1 MRYTEYGTKSGPLL
15 VFLHGGGI
23 GGWMWD
29 KQVEYFRPNYHCL
42 VPELL
47 EPDQPF
53 SISSAADGVIELI
66 SERAEGK
73 RVIIIGFSLGAQ
85 VAVALLAKK
94 PNAVDSAMINSALV
108 KPIPFSKCLDAVLSL
123 SLPLVRNK
131 AFARLQA
138 KSMYV
143 EEEHFNRYYKESCR
157 ISAETFRTMF
167 QENMAFHIPASFEQA
182 RANMLIT
189 VGAREKSV
197 MKQSMKELVHS
208 QANSIGCMIPR
219 VGHGLPL
226 ADPDRFNRLAEHWM
240 QTGEIHQDEGLIYHK
255 KGAEKDE

>member
-1 MRYTEYGTKSGPLL
+1 MRYIEYGTKSGPLL

-23 GGWMWD
+23 GGWMWE

-47 EPDQPF
+47 EPEQPF
-53 SISSAADGVIELI
+53 SISSAANGVIELM
-66 SERAEGK
+66 SERAAGK

-85 VAVALLAKK
+85 VAVALLAKQ

-108 KPIPFSKCLDAVLSL
+108 KPIPFADLVRTIMKR
-123 SLPLVRNK
+123 SLPLIRNK

-138 KSMYV
+138 KLMYV
-143 EEEHFNRYYKESCR
+143 GAEHFNRYYEESCR
-157 ISAETFRTMF
+157 ISAETYMTMF
-167 QENMAFHIPASFEQA
+167 QENMVFQIPPSFGKA

-189 VGAREKSV
+189 VGTREKKV
-197 MKQSMKELVHS
+197 MKQSMKEIVHS
-208 QANSIGCMIPR
+208 QANSIGCLIPR

-226 ADPDRFNRLAEHWM
+226 ADPDRFNRLAEHWI
-240 QTGEIHQDEGLIYHK
+240 QTGEIRENEGVIYKK
-255 KGAEKDE
+255 KGAEER

>member
-1 MRYTEYGTKSGPLL
+1 MRYIECGNQSGPLL

-29 KQVEYFRPNYHCL
+29 KQVEYFQANYHCL
-42 VPELL
+42 IPELI
-47 EPDQPF
+47 EPEQPF
-53 SISSAADGVIELI
+53 SISSAADGVMELV
-66 SERAEGK
+66 SERAAGK
-73 RVIIIGFSLGAQ
+73 RVIVIGFSLGAQ

-94 PNAVDSAMINSALV
+94 PDAADSAMINSALV
-108 KPIPFSKCLDAVLSL
+108 KRVPFSKSL
-123 SLPLVRNK
+123 EAILNWSLPLVRNK

-143 EEEHFNRYYKESCR
+143 EAEHFNRYYEESCR
-157 ISAETFRTMF
+157 ISAETFKTMF
-167 QENMAFHIPASFEQA
+167 QENMAFQIPPAFERA

-189 VGAREKSV
+189 VGAREKNV
-197 MKQSMKELVHS
+197 MKQSMKALVDS

-226 ADPDRFNRLAEHWM
+226 ADPGRFNRLAEHWI
-240 QTGEIHQDEGLIYHK
+240 QTGEIHQDEGWIYQK
-255 KGAEKDE
+255 KGAEKR